1 MFREIYNSMNLL
13 LDHLV
18 QIVGETVK
26 RTQSCNLDARLTT
39 MTREVVAVGVVCG
52 WCVWCVGWCVGLGRG
67 RVRDEGEAWRGRRPV
82 RQSKVHAR
90 TRSQVTFRVC
100 RVTAGCRER

>member
-1 MFREIYNSMNLL
+1 MNLL

-18 QIVGETVK
+18 QIVGVTVK

-52 WCVWCVGWCVGLGRG
+52 VEVRVVCGVGVRVVCGVVYGVG
-67 RVRDEGEAWRGRRPV
+67 
-82 RQSKVHAR
+82 
-90 TRSQVTFRVC
+90 
-100 RVTAGCRER
+100 

>member
-1 MFREIYNSMNLL
+1 MFTEIYNSMNLL

-18 QIVGETVK
+18 QIVGATVK

-52 WCVWCVGWCVGLGRG
+52 MVWCVGWGRG

-90 TRSQVTFRVC
+90 TSGEVTFRVC
-100 RVTAGCRER
+100 RVTDGCRER